1 MTAFTPILYFFYP
14 DNTMKNM
21 LLILFTI
28 GIASSCNTNSSEDD
42 QKTLTKEEQFIQLYT
57 LEVVP
62 LFDEYP
68 DLNIPEEIQIDKKD
82 LSVNAGA
89 AFGYVEVSSGL
100 VELDDKAIQV
110 FVLAHELAHIATL
123 KQVEAFNLKSELSSG
138 SETNDYKKAEY
149 LADLMAFYLISKNEP
164 KVYDLLVQKLVYLED
179 LLGSGDFTHP
189 SGSSRIESLMKYIK
203 EMDKTSKETAFSNRF
218 RTIWSMN

>member
-1 MTAFTPILYFFYP
+1 
-14 DNTMKNM
+14 MKNT
-21 LLILFTI
+21 LLILFII
-28 GIASSCNTNSSEDD
+28 GIASSCNSNSTEDV
-42 QKTLTKEEQFIQLYT
+42 QKKLTKAEQFIQLYT

-68 DLNIPEEIQIDKKD
+68 DLNIPEEIQIDEND

-89 AFGYVEVSSGL
+89 AFGYVEVSKGL
-100 VELDDKAIQV
+100 VELKDQSIQI

-123 KQVEAFNLKSELSSG
+123 KQAEAFNLKGELPSG

-164 KVYDLLVQKLVYLED
+164 ETYDLLKEKLDYLEE
-179 LLGSGDFTHP
+179 LLGNGDFTHP
-189 SGSSRIESLMKYIK
+189 SGSSRIESLMKYLK
-203 EMDKTSKETAFSNRF
+203 GMDNTSKETAFSNRF